1 MTMSVPDDKVRLDI
15 LELLYRRLRDD
26 PMSSGVDRAII
37 QDTLKISE
45 KRMDINMSY
54 LEENTLVTLLRTIS
68 SQWTFAKITANGVSV
83 IANKEQYIDKFPFIQ
98 GSTSQIHENE
108 PDNIFQTVPSQV
120 SFSQQVTNAFN
131 QAYDQVRTTKLST
144 ADKGKI
150 EKQLNA
156 LEKELQKTKKADLRT
171 IQKNWEWIKK
181 NADWSNPA
189 IAEVVLE
196 GIKIALDLP

>member
-1 MTMSVPDDKVRLDI
+1 MSVSIPDDKVRLDI
-15 LELLYRRLRDD
+15 LELLYRHHSDD

-45 KRMDINMSY
+45 KRMDTNMSY
-54 LEENTLVTLLRTIS
+54 LEANILVTLLRTIS
-68 SQWTFAKITANGVSV
+68 SQWTFAKITADGINV
-83 IANKEQYIDKFPFIQ
+83 IENKERYIDKFPFIQ

-108 PDNIFQTVPSQV
+108 PDSIFQTAPSQV

-131 QAYDQVRTTKLST
+131 QAYNQVRATKLST
-144 ADKGKI
+144 ADKGRI

-156 LEKELQKTKKADLRT
+156 LEKELQKTKKADLRA

-181 NADWSNPA
+181 NADWSSPA

-196 GIKIALDLP
+196 LIKIALDLP